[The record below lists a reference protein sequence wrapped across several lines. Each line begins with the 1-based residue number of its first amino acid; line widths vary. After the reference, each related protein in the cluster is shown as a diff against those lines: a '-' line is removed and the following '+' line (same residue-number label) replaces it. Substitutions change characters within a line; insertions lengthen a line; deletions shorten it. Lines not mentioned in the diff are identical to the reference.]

1 MTDVYALLSSS
12 ICDEVLFS
20 WQTLKKLGVIPEE
33 FPLFSVKA
41 AAVTML
47 PNSTT
52 EDKGETER
60 VHAVNGSGKDAREAQ
75 DAITQMIVEFGTVFN
90 QEGQLKISFGKLK
103 MSHCH
108 KIECI
113 KVGIFEN
120 VPNKNITYRYIG

>member
-1 MTDVYALLSSS
+1 MEQWWDETMAKYIEDQENPDVALSSSCWRHRGQLTDVYALVSSS

-90 QEGQLKISFGKLK
+90 QEG
-103 MSHCH
+103 
-108 KIECI
+108 
-113 KVGIFEN
+113 
-120 VPNKNITYRYIG
+120 